1 MNILPRV
8 RIAIDGI
15 MPERALLRL
24 KRAGICLY
32 NIQKPQKN
40 RILFT
45 VKKKDCEKVFA
56 IYPSVCYNNNGYTPY
71 TAKKIG
77 AFGLAK
83 VSERLKNR
91 VGLLLGILLFCTATL
106 YADAFVFGVEFI
118 GSEIYAREV
127 YTALKEQGITPFA
140 RYPKGKEDLVCAKLL
155 SLDRVE
161 FCSVKKQG
169 LRVQVEMRL
178 TEFSKPIKQS
188 GDMQAKHTG
197 KLVSITALKGTPL
210 KSVGEQVTIGEP
222 LVGAYLQTDSGKR
235 EKVLAI
241 ARASIACV
249 YETEVVATDSDEA
262 FAIAYLSAEIT
273 ETDSAVTK
281 QVEQRANGYFVRIE
295 YIANE
300 SFNI

>member
-32 NIQKPQKN
+32 NIQKPQKT

-77 AFGLAK
+77 ALGLAK

-91 VGLLLGILLFCTATL
+91 VGLLLGVLFFCSATL

-140 RYPKGKEDLVCAKLL
+140 RYPKGKEHITGYKYEPWHIRYLGVDMATTIYN
-155 SLDRVE
+155 S
-161 FCSVKKQG
+161 G
-169 LRVQVEMRL
+169 LTLE
-178 TEFSKPIKQS
+178 EYF
-188 GDMQAKHTG
+188 G
-197 KLVSITALKGTPL
+197 IT
-210 KSVGEQVTIGEP
+210 SC
-222 LVGAYLQTDSGKR
+222 Y
-235 EKVLAI
+235 
-241 ARASIACV
+241 
-249 YETEVVATDSDEA
+249 
-262 FAIAYLSAEIT
+262 AE
-273 ETDSAVTK
+273 
-281 QVEQRANGYFVRIE
+281 
-295 YIANE
+295 
-300 SFNI
+300 